1 MNCLAGITGGWFLF
15 QAKKGHPLSPQNYFC
30 LPLSSAEF
38 SFLALGR
45 PAHELTLFLI
55 INIRFSGV
63 RVFYTIRVF
72 KCFVLFGLNF
82 RTWRSTFI
90 YFWLRPF
97 APQKPDTS
105 QHFKEEY
112 YDEIN
117 LKVPGQFVELFCR
130 YHGFCLRYAECCWP
144 TSCAKT
150 GNIIFLSKNI

>member
-82 RTWRSTFI
+82 RTWRSTLFTFGCGLSLHRSLI
-90 YFWLRPF
+90 LLSILKRSIMMKLIWKFQGNLLNFSVAIMVFAWVMLNVVDRPVVRR
-97 APQKPDTS
+97 QV
-105 QHFKEEY
+105 
-112 YDEIN
+112 I
-117 LKVPGQFVELFCR
+117 
-130 YHGFCLRYAECCWP
+130 
-144 TSCAKT
+144 
-150 GNIIFLSKNI
+150 